1 MVFTSGATE
10 SNNIAIKGA
19 ARHAAR
25 HGDGTRRRI
34 VTVATEHK
42 CVLESVA
49 DLAQE
54 GFEPVVLP
62 VRPDGTLDPETLRAA
77 LAVPTLLVSVMAV
90 NNETGVIQ
98 DIAAFAAIARR
109 GRGAVP

>member
-1 MVFTSGATE
+1 M
-10 SNNIAIKGA
+10 
-19 ARHAAR
+19 
-25 HGDGTRRRI
+25 GDQRRRI

-49 DLAQE
+49 DLAAE

-62 VRPDGTLDPETLRAA
+62 VRRDGLLDPETLREA
-77 LAVPTLLVSVMAV
+77 LTTPTLLVSVMAV

-98 DIAAFAAIARR
+98 DISGHMRRSRRRRVRCFTPIWRRRWARSR
-109 GRGAVP
+109 LT